1 LIPYS
6 DVETLADSQ
15 GIYLRSGG
23 LCNPGGIASHLH
35 LEPWEMKRAY
45 AAGHRCGH
53 ATQIMFGKPTGVVRV
68 SLGAMTIRSDVDRFL
83 NFMTGYLVESLGTG
97 QSSVTQSPVVVGKAD
112 LDVVRNT
119 TVHDPLKAL
128 DLSAREP
135 TGPGLGEGWW
145 RSPPRLARTEAG
157 LVIKSIHA

>member
-1 LIPYS
+1 
-6 DVETLADSQ
+6 
-15 GIYLRSGG
+15 
-23 LCNPGGIASHLH
+23 
-35 LEPWEMKRAY
+35 
-45 AAGHRCGH
+45 
-53 ATQIMFGKPTGVVRV
+53 
-68 SLGAMTIRSDVDRFL
+68 MTIRSDVDRFL

-97 QSSVTQSPVVVGKAD
+97 QSSATQSPVVVGKAD

-145 RSPPRLARTEAG
+145 RNPPRLARTQR
-157 LVIKSIHA
+157 SS